1 MSNLLRDVRCR
12 GCLRQLG
19 VGKDDRVIYCD
30 AQCANDFPA
39 SMTEARDA
47 LLEAVWL
54 QNRYTYAK
62 LGEMFGF
69 SRQNAQQI
77 LVKRDVTR
85 AA

>member
-1 MSNLLRDVRCR
+1 MPELLRDVRCR

-39 SMTEARDA
+39 SQTEARDA
-47 LLEAVWL
+47 LLEAVYL
-54 QNRYTYAK
+54 THRYTFAK

-77 LVKRDVTR
+77 VTKRDVR
-85 AA
+85 RVA